1 MLFIQQ
7 LEDSITYI
15 AEAALEVFS
24 PDHDSYPMTGIQPF
38 TEEPYKTESKWH
50 REQESITGY

>member
-24 PDHDSYPMTGIQPF
+24 PNHDSYPMAGIQPF
-38 TEEPYKTESKWH
+38 TEEPYKAKSK
-50 REQESITGY
+50 

>member
-7 LEDSITYI
+7 LEDSISYV

-24 PDHDSYPMTGIQPF
+24 PNHDSYPTTGLQPF
-38 TEEPYKTESKWH
+38 TDEPYKAKSK
-50 REQESITGY
+50 RDR